1 MVRCDRY
8 EYKGKREQEHLL
20 DYAKGGFKT
29 GPPGVACPTDPTMV
43 KHVRRELSKM
53 AQSFRSIFSNAEKLA
68 IFIAGLVLG
77 STLATLIIMAVGGV
91 GPSRAAAAPADDAT
105 KKQK

>member
-1 MVRCDRY
+1 MV
-8 EYKGKREQEHLL
+8 EHV
-20 DYAKGGFKT
+20 G
-29 GPPGVACPTDPTMV
+29 
-43 KHVRRELSKM
+43 RELRKM

-77 STLATLIIMAVGGV
+77 SALATLIIVAVGGGV
-91 GPSRAAAAPADDAT
+91 GPSRAAAAPADEAS